1 MRDTAAA
8 PGMQD
13 YQIFGLRVRSE
24 LALPELLPAEGAG
37 APDVVVRRGQ
47 LAGARGHEGL
57 QAEGDELLL
66 SIPDVAR
73 YRISDGAEI
82 LVDAEAT
89 VPDRNIRLFLLGSAF
104 GALFHQ
110 RGLLPLHANAVVID
124 GRAAI
129 FMGASGAGK
138 STLAA
143 WFQDQG
149 LPVLADDVCVVGFG
163 EDGPFTSAGVRRLR
177 LSRAAVEARGLD
189 PSTLPQSYVGDPG
202 FEKFDVPAASDIS
215 GGAILPLAALYVLE
229 QADQLSIS
237 KITGVTAAEQL
248 FAHTYRGGFVRL
260 AGAERVHWSACVR
273 LVSAMPIFRF
283 ARNWS
288 LSKMNAQ
295 NLILLEHARAI
306 VAEANSCR

>member
-1 MRDTAAA
+1 
-8 PGMQD
+8 MQD
-13 YQIFGLRVRSE
+13 YRIFGLRVRSE
-24 LALPELLPAEGAG
+24 LALPELLLAEGTG
-37 APDVVVRRGQ
+37 PPDVIVRRAR
-47 LAGARGHEGL
+47 LAQAVADAGL
-57 QAEGDELLL
+57 QADGDELLL

-73 YRISDGAEI
+73 YRITDGSEI
-82 LVDAEAT
+82 VVDAETA

-124 GRAAI
+124 GRAAV

-143 WFQDQG
+143 WFQDQS

-189 PSTLPQSYVGDPG
+189 PSTFPQSYVGDPE
-202 FEKFDVPAASDIS
+202 FEKFDVPAGSDIS

-229 QADQLSIS
+229 QADEPSIS
-237 KITGVTAAEQL
+237 TIAGVDAAEQL

-260 AGAERVHWSACVR
+260 AGAERVHWSACIR
-273 LVSAMPIFRF
+273 LVSTIPMFRY

-288 LSKMNAQ
+288 LAKMDSQ
-295 NLILLEHARAI
+295 NLALLEHVRAR
-306 VAEANSCR
+306 VAEASSSR